1 MYQKELQKLKRQE
14 SRFLNKYGQ
23 ETEGRINQL
32 LKDKV
37 PDKLQDTLEGAFV
50 KAFAMVFQKGTGI
63 IEKTYKKEFLE
74 KNFEINNDALES
86 MNTRKEWRA
95 FSKQSTGSANK
106 NLMLSGAS
114 GIGLGILGIG
124 IPDIVLFTGLQ
135 LRSIYEIA
143 ISYGFSYEE
152 EKERCFILYLIQGA
166 LSSGNEQKR
175 INEEINELI
184 DTGKFKEEKELDLYV
199 KQTAASMSKKLLYV
213 KFLQGIPLVGA
224 VGGAYDAIYMKRINK
239 YAEIKYRRRFL
250 LSKSGYFS

>member
-1 MYQKELQKLKRQE
+1 M
-14 SRFLNKYGQ
+14 NKYGQ

-37 PDKLQDTLEGAFV
+37 PDKLQETLEGAFV
-50 KAFAMVFQKGTGI
+50 KAFSMVFQKGTGI
-63 IEKTYKKEFLE
+63 IEKTYKKELLE
-74 KNFEINNDALES
+74 KNFEINNYALES

-95 FSKQSTGSANK
+95 FSKQSTDSANK

-166 LSSGNEQKR
+166 LSNGDEQKK
-175 INEEINELI
+175 INEEINEFNLP
-184 DTGKFKEEKELDLYV
+184 GCRPSE
-199 KQTAASMSKKLLYV
+199 AS
-213 KFLQGIPLVGA
+213 A
-224 VGGAYDAIYMKRINK
+224 D
-239 YAEIKYRRRFL
+239 
-250 LSKSGYFS
+250 